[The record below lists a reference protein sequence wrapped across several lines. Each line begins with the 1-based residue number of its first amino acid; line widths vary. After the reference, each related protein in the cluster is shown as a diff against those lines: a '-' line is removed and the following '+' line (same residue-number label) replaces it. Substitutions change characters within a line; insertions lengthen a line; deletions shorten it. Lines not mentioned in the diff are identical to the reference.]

1 MDQGDATL
9 LAAAVAAVFSVVS
22 LFVSAHF
29 ARQSDLRS
37 TRRTALANDFTELG
51 NKLYQLVALSVK
63 MSQCKTDAT
72 FAATR
77 TQADAVAKEIDQVR
91 LKTRYPL
98 WGLDSGF
105 RTIKWMPVYIAHMKD
120 QRTSARTKELLVLG
134 TYLREAM
141 DFAICHA
148 YFHGQQP
155 TIIQRARVQWRAYR
169 LRGYFDDGR
178 FSLDA
183 PV

>member
-1 MDQGDATL
+1 MTQEDATL
-9 LAAAVAAVFSVVS
+9 FAAVIAALFSIVS

-29 ARQSDLRS
+29 SRLSDLRS
-37 TRRTALANDFTELG
+37 TRRNALASDFTELG

-77 TQADAVAKEIDQVR
+77 SQADTIAKEIDQIR

-98 WGLDSGF
+98 WGMDSGF

-120 QRTSARTKELLVLG
+120 QRTNKRTKELLRRG
-134 TYLREAM
+134 TSLREAM
-141 DFAICHA
+141 DIAICHA

-155 TIIQRARVQWRAYR
+155 TLIQRARVRWRAYR
-169 LRGYFDDGR
+169 LRGYFDDGK
-178 FSLDA
+178 FSLDVPA
-183 PV
+183 

>member
-9 LAAAVAAVFSVVS
+9 LAAVIAAVLSVVS

-29 ARQSDLRS
+29 SRQSDLRS
-37 TRRTALANDFTELG
+37 TRRNALASEFTDLG

-63 MSQCKTDAT
+63 MSQCKTDAS

-77 TQADAVAKEIDQVR
+77 TQADTVAKEIDQIR

-120 QRTSARTKELLVLG
+120 QRTSERTKELLIRG
-134 TYLREAM
+134 TSLREAM
-141 DFAICHA
+141 DVAICHA

-155 TIIQRARVQWRAYR
+155 TIAQRARVKWRAYR
-169 LRGYFDDGR
+169 LRGYFDDGK
-178 FSLDA
+178 FSLDV

>member
-1 MDQGDATL
+1 VTQEDATL
-9 LAAAVAAVFSVVS
+9 LAALIAALFSIIA

-29 ARQSDLRS
+29 SRLSDLRS
-37 TRRTALANDFTELG
+37 TRRNALSNDFTELG

-72 FAATR
+72 FSTIRA
-77 TQADAVAKEIDQVR
+77 QADTIAKEIDQIR

-120 QRTSARTKELLVLG
+120 KRTDKRTKELLKRG
-134 TYLREAM
+134 TSLREAM
-141 DFAICHA
+141 DLAICHA

-155 TIIQRARVQWRAYR
+155 TLNQRVRVSWRAYR
-169 LRGYFDDGR
+169 LRKYFDGGKFPIDVP
-178 FSLDA
+178 A
-183 PV
+183 